1 MDEVVS
7 VQIVLRHQT
16 FSLHS
21 SLAVEIE
28 GYGKDR
34 VWTIEDKRHYEYF
47 RVTKFPLTLLTYTF
61 WWQSSKDSIIL
72 YSMWPYEFSVLR

>member
-16 FSLHS
+16 FSFHS
-21 SLAVEIE
+21 SLAVEME

-34 VWTIEDKRHYEYF
+34 VWTIEDKRHCEYF
-47 RVTKFPLTLLTYTF
+47 RFTKFPLTLLTHFF
-61 WWQSSKDSIIL
+61 WWQSRKDKHYFVFHVAL
-72 YSMWPYEFSVLR
+72 